1 MVGKGFS
8 ASKHHPVK
16 FNGRFDLAKE
26 QTFEDFMSSVR
37 LIEKK
42 FKNMPTISTFFK
54 PLALSQLDYFVFNF
68 LTTVMTQS

>member
-8 ASKHHPVK
+8 ASKHHPGK

-42 FKNMPTISTFFK
+42 IQKYAHISTFFK
-54 PLALSQLDYFVFNF
+54 PLALSQLDYFVFSF
-68 LTTVMTQS
+68 LTTVMTKS